1 MRAIWTTE
9 RATTAAVHETVGTSR
24 GLAYTTIATVLT
36 RLEKRGLLR
45 SQKAGRE
52 RVFEAVVSESSVRRQ
67 MVSSFVG
74 SLFGGDAPALVSQLV
89 GDGEIDAEDLTR
101 IRRMLKETHSDE

>member
-1 MRAIWTTE
+1 
-9 RATTAAVHETVGTSR
+9 
-24 GLAYTTIATVLT
+24 
-36 RLEKRGLLR
+36 
-45 SQKAGRE
+45 
-52 RVFEAVVSESSVRRQ
+52 